1 MAVKGIVDTESYVV
15 DGYQAP
21 IDYFSPAESVSDY
34 LLPQNYF
41 TFSEPYVF
49 ASLQLSSAFT
59 LGADPIYRRTIE
71 EYTWDDFAESSII
84 DRTWDEWFGD
94 RWDSG
99 GVAFSFGIILDA
111 AGGYLHFAEASL
123 QAFNTTLNVSSRI
136 AAGQL
141 SVSGQT
147 TIDVD
152 AVRTRGGVVEITSAA
167 TQDTTGN
174 FTAGGVGSITSA
186 ASIGVDP
193 GAIFGRFI
201 VTPSVVSSTDT
212 TANATFSPSQTL
224 TSVASTDATGNAEFI
239 ADATLNA
246 FYSKLA
252 VGRLISLPDP
262 FNTIKVAQEIRTF
275 VVTTENRTIDV
286 LQESRVNTVVAEQR
300 QLKVDQETRNYKIFR
315 PGFTDRTSI
324 PRVRSET

>member
-1 MAVKGIVDTESYVV
+1 MAVRGIVDTEAYVV

-21 IDYFSPAESVSDY
+21 VDYFSPAESVSDY
-34 LLPQNYF
+34 ILPQNYF

-49 ASLQLSSAFT
+49 SSLEITAAFT
-59 LGADPIYRRTIE
+59 ISADAIYRRTIE
-71 EYTWDDFAESSII
+71 EYTWDDFAESNII

-99 GVAFSFGIILDA
+99 GIAFSFGIILDA
-111 AGGYLHFAEASL
+111 AGGYLHSGEASL

-147 TIDVD
+147 TIDID
-152 AVRTRGGVVEITSAA
+152 AVRTRGDQLEITAA
-167 TQDTTGN
+167 AAQATLGSY
-174 FTAGGVGSITSA
+174 TAGGLASSTTA
-186 ASIGVDP
+186 ATIGIDP

-201 VTPSVVSSTDT
+201 VTPSVV
-212 TANATFSPSQTL
+212 
-224 TSVASTDATGNAEFI
+224 ASTDATGNATFRPSRTLVSE
-239 ADATLNA
+239 ASTDATGNADFVGAASLTA

-252 VGRLISLPDP
+252 VGRLITLPDP
-262 FNTIKVAQEIRTF
+262 FNTIKVPQEIRTF
-275 VVTTENRTIDV
+275 VITPENRTIDV
-286 LQESRVNTVVAEQR
+286 LQESRVNTLVAEQR